1 MNMWYNGHM
10 EEQVLNENLMERLES
25 FIRNELGIKI
35 IQGFQRFQSGSNSKA
50 DYLMKMK
57 LGQYEIRVLTEVKGH
72 VSNLQQVKK
81 FVGLATEFQGMGI
94 LVAEFIDVKIKEHLK
109 KNGIGYFDLSEDIFI
124 PLNFKLEEDD
134 RDNVKLLHGYYIK
147 NKGFKAESNIKLL
160 LYFLSKPEAL
170 SYTQRHLSENLDMS
184 LGAINKALS
193 NLDKVKL
200 ILSKGS
206 KRYFGKFDELV
217 NRWRISYLDFEEKNL
232 LLGKFSP
239 INDDFYMDWKKKDLK
254 GISSYWGGEPAASI
268 RTDYLSPE
276 VYRIYTYND
285 QVLPLLKELRLK
297 KDPNG
302 KVEIFRAFWPNEVN
316 NLDGTVPDFLTYCDL
331 HNSGIDR
338 NIETAKVL
346 EEKIKKELEKY
357 VY

>member
-1 MNMWYNGHM
+1 MMLFHGKFPFRPSINCFKFYW
-10 EEQVLNENLMERLES
+10 S
-25 FIRNELGIKI
+25 T
-35 IQGFQRFQSGSNSKA
+35 FQKPG
-50 DYLMKMK
+50 
-57 LGQYEIRVLTEVKGH
+57 
-72 VSNLQQVKK
+72 
-81 FVGLATEFQGMGI
+81 
-94 LVAEFIDVKIKEHLK
+94 
-109 KNGIGYFDLSEDIFI
+109 
-124 PLNFKLEEDD
+124 D
-134 RDNVKLLHGYYIK
+134 RDNGKLLHGYYIK

-206 KRYFGKFDELV
+206 KRYFGKFEELV
-217 NRWRISYLDFEEKNL
+217 NRWRISFLDFEEKNL
-232 LLGKFSP
+232 SLGKFSP

-254 GISSYWGGEPAASI
+254 GINSYWGGEPAASI

-276 VYRIYTYND
+276 IYRIYTYND

-316 NLDGTVPDFLTYCDL
+316 NQDGTVPDFLTYCDL